1 MIQDILPLHLQNQYE
16 KKQPDDTSYMM
27 IYRENKI
34 LVREG
39 ETLAFLTY
47 RELQEIC
54 ETAGEMA
61 PQSIYLFSVGEETYF
76 LTELPEHL
84 TPEGYCFE
92 KMFAVR
98 SGKPKEHILAA
109 ATAWHLYEWYRDN
122 RFCGRCGQKL
132 MHNGTLRM
140 LFCPACGN
148 QVFPKIAPAVIVGV
162 TDGEYILMTT
172 YANREYKRY
181 ALIAGFTE
189 IGETAEETVMRE
201 VQEEVGLKVKNI
213 HYYKSQ
219 PWSFTDTL
227 LTGFFCEADGE
238 QDIRLDKEELAVAEW
253 IARDKIAVSYK
264 LLTLTT
270 IKN

>member
-16 KKQPDDTSYMM
+16 KKQPDDISYMM

-47 RELQEIC
+47 RELREIC

-122 RFCGRCGQKL
+122 RFC
-132 MHNGTLRM
+132 GTLRM

-219 PWSFTDTL
+219 PWGFDSNL
-227 LTGFFCEADGE
+227 LLGYYCEVDGGTSITMDE
-238 QDIRLDKEELAVAEW
+238 TELATARFVK
-253 IARDKIAVSYK
+253 RDKIEEDK
-264 LLTLTT
+264 NLLSLTAT
-270 IKN
+270 MIDRFRKGLE

>member
-47 RELQEIC
+47 RELREIC

-162 TDGEYILMTT
+162 TRVYSDDNLRQQGVQTIRAHRWIYGDRGDGGGDGH
-172 YANREYKRY
+172 
-181 ALIAGFTE
+181 AGSA
-189 IGETAEETVMRE
+189 GGSR
-201 VQEEVGLKVKNI
+201 
-213 HYYKSQ
+213 S
-219 PWSFTDTL
+219 
-227 LTGFFCEADGE
+227 
-238 QDIRLDKEELAVAEW
+238 
-253 IARDKIAVSYK
+253 
-264 LLTLTT
+264 
-270 IKN
+270 

>member
-92 KMFAVR
+92 KCLRCGRESRR
-98 SGKPKEHILAA
+98 STSLRLPRHGICTSGIGITGSAEDADRNSCTTERCGCYSVPHA
-109 ATAWHLYEWYRDN
+109 AT
-122 RFCGRCGQKL
+122 RC
-132 MHNGTLRM
+132 
-140 LFCPACGN
+140 
-148 QVFPKIAPAVIVGV
+148 
-162 TDGEYILMTT
+162 
-172 YANREYKRY
+172 
-181 ALIAGFTE
+181 
-189 IGETAEETVMRE
+189 
-201 VQEEVGLKVKNI
+201 
-213 HYYKSQ
+213 SQ
-219 PWSFTDTL
+219 RSH
-227 LTGFFCEADGE
+227 
-238 QDIRLDKEELAVAEW
+238 R
-253 IARDKIAVSYK
+253 R
-264 LLTLTT
+264 
-270 IKN
+270 

>member
-47 RELQEIC
+47 RELREIC

-98 SGKPKEHILAA
+98 SESRRSTSLRLPRHGICTSGIGITGSAEDADRNSCTTERCGCYSVPHA
-109 ATAWHLYEWYRDN
+109 AT
-122 RFCGRCGQKL
+122 RC
-132 MHNGTLRM
+132 
-140 LFCPACGN
+140 
-148 QVFPKIAPAVIVGV
+148 
-162 TDGEYILMTT
+162 
-172 YANREYKRY
+172 
-181 ALIAGFTE
+181 
-189 IGETAEETVMRE
+189 
-201 VQEEVGLKVKNI
+201 
-213 HYYKSQ
+213 SQ
-219 PWSFTDTL
+219 RSH
-227 LTGFFCEADGE
+227 
-238 QDIRLDKEELAVAEW
+238 R
-253 IARDKIAVSYK
+253 R
-264 LLTLTT
+264 
-270 IKN
+270 

>member
-98 SGKPKEHILAA
+98 SGKPKETSLRLPRHGICTSGIGITGSAEDADRNSCTTERCGCYSVPHA
-109 ATAWHLYEWYRDN
+109 AT
-122 RFCGRCGQKL
+122 RC
-132 MHNGTLRM
+132 
-140 LFCPACGN
+140 
-148 QVFPKIAPAVIVGV
+148 
-162 TDGEYILMTT
+162 
-172 YANREYKRY
+172 
-181 ALIAGFTE
+181 
-189 IGETAEETVMRE
+189 
-201 VQEEVGLKVKNI
+201 
-213 HYYKSQ
+213 SQ
-219 PWSFTDTL
+219 RSH
-227 LTGFFCEADGE
+227 
-238 QDIRLDKEELAVAEW
+238 R
-253 IARDKIAVSYK
+253 R
-264 LLTLTT
+264 
-270 IKN
+270 

>member
-16 KKQPDDTSYMM
+16 KTAGRYQLYDDLQG
-27 IYRENKI
+27 EQDPCKG
-34 LVREG
+34 G

-47 RELQEIC
+47 REPGRSVRRREKWRRRASIC
-54 ETAGEMA
+54 FPLGR
-61 PQSIYLFSVGEETYF
+61 ETYF

-98 SGKPKEHILAA
+98 SGKPKEHILRLPRHGICMSGIGITGSAEDA
-109 ATAWHLYEWYRDN
+109 DRNSCTTE
-122 RFCGRCGQKL
+122 RCGCYSVP
-132 MHNGTLRM
+132 H
-140 LFCPACGN
+140 AAN

-189 IGETAEETVMRE
+189 IG
-201 VQEEVGLKVKNI
+201 G
-213 HYYKSQ
+213 
-219 PWSFTDTL
+219 
-227 LTGFFCEADGE
+227 DGGG
-238 QDIRLDKEELAVAEW
+238 DGHAGSAGGSR
-253 IARDKIAVSYK
+253 S
-264 LLTLTT
+264 
-270 IKN
+270 